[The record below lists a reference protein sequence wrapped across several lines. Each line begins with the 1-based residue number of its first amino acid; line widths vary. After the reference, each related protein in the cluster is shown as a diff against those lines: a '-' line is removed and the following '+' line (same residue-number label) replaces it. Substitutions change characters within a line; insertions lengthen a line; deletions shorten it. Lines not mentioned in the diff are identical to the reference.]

1 MHILGLKGMTRRVY
15 TYPTEMGWDAG
26 NLLATLGA
34 YAIAIGGLIFI
45 LNVVTSL
52 RRGAVAGNDPWDAA
66 TLEWAA
72 DSPPRNYN
80 FPNLP
85 VVESRYPLW
94 DPPEKRGK
102 VYGTSFGTSR
112 SRCDQHYGCGAC
124 NIASCFRVR
133 AFGHF

>member
-1 MHILGLKGMTRRVY
+1 M
-15 TYPTEMGWDAG
+15 
-26 NLLATLGA
+26 
-34 YAIAIGGLIFI
+34 
-45 LNVVTSL
+45 TSL

-102 VYGTSFGTSR
+102 VTGLRSERREVVVTSIMDAEPEYRLVLPGPSIWPFLTAIGLTVGLFGSIFEFSWYYAALALGGVGFLGWFWPR
-112 SRCDQHYGCGAC
+112 RPLE
-124 NIASCFRVR
+124 IEP
-133 AFGHF
+133 